1 MTNISTTTVR
11 PLTGFLL
18 VATTGVAA
26 KAGCWDMERYFL
38 DIEAAERNYPPIERL
53 MTPSV
58 GLDAVA

>member
-18 VATTGVAA
+18 VNTTGGAA

-38 DIEAAERNYPPIERL
+38 SIEATGMSYPPIERL